1 VKILI
6 VDIETSPHLSWHFGR
21 WKQNIPRK
29 HTVKESRM
37 LCFAAK
43 WYGQKKVHFKSAWT
57 HGQEPMLKSLWD
69 LMDEADVVMGYN
81 SKKFD
86 VKRINSEFIRLG
98 WEQPSPY
105 EQIDLL
111 LQVRKHFALSS
122 NKLDDVLTELG
133 LENKQS
139 NSGFSLWMDVMAG
152 VRSARTEMKL
162 YNIQDVKV
170 TEDLYENIK
179 GWISPHPNWGLFIN
193 DDDPTCMNCK
203 SKNVVKHKVRRTKVR
218 VYQQYHCN
226 DCGAYARG
234 RKSLENPNEGVL
246 T

>member
-1 VKILI
+1 MKILI
-6 VDIETSPHLSWHFGR
+6 VDIETSPHLSWHWGR
-21 WKQNIPRK
+21 WKQNIPHK
-29 HTVKESRM
+29 QTVKESRL
-37 LCFAAK
+37 LCWAAK
-43 WYGQKKVHFKSAWT
+43 WYGQKRVYFNSSWT
-57 HGQEPMLKSLWD
+57 HGKEFMLRTLWE

-86 VKRINSEFIRLG
+86 VKRINSEFIRMG

-111 LQVRKHFALSS
+111 LQVRKHFGLSS
-122 NKLDDVLTELG
+122 NKLDDVLSELG

-139 NSGFSLWMDVMAG
+139 NSGFDLWIDVMDGKRKAQ
-152 VRSARTEMKL
+152 AEMKS
-162 YNIQDVKV
+162 YNMQDVRV

-179 GWISPHPNWGLFIN
+179 GWITPHPNWGLFIN
-193 DDDPTCMNCK
+193 DDDPVCITCG
-203 SKNVVKHKVRRTKVR
+203 SQNVVKHKVRRTKVR

-234 RKSLENPNEGVL
+234 RKSLTTAAEGVL